1 MKRRPASLPAPQ
13 LLIDEH
19 PIKGA
24 PVLLDGALGPIRTVL
39 AGLDL
44 ATVAIVLASPD
55 SALASARAAWSL
67 RPHLGLTSRD
77 TVLDLAKKLELTPR
91 DFTHQQVPVLIGV
104 GKRAQLVTLDFSEAK
119 PRRRGAA

>member
-1 MKRRPASLPAPQ
+1 MKRRPASLPVPQ

-24 PVLLDGALGPIRTVL
+24 PALLDDALGPIRTAL

-44 ATVAIVLASPD
+44 AAVAVVVASPD
-55 SALASARAAWSL
+55 SALASARAAWLL
-67 RPHLGLTSRD
+67 RTHLDITSRD
-77 TVLDLAKKLELTPR
+77 TVLGLAAKLELTPR

>member
-1 MKRRPASLPAPQ
+1 MKRPASLPAPQ

-24 PVLLDGALGPIRTVL
+24 PVLLDAALGPIRTAL
-39 AGLDL
+39 ADRDL
-44 ATVAIVLASPD
+44 AAVAVVLASHD
-55 SALASARAAWSL
+55 SALASVRAAWSL
-67 RPHLGLTSRD
+67 RPHLDITSRE
-77 TVLDLAKKLELTPR
+77 TVLGLAAKLKLTPR
-91 DFTHQQVPVLIGV
+91 DYTPQQVPVLIGV